1 MSSMQR
7 RKGFAYEREIVEVLK
22 EAGFKAE
29 RCWGSNGRTRGLPEE
44 VDIVCN
50 TGSDSDLWFQ
60 CKRKKAI
67 SKYLIPTEGIYATI
81 IREDRGENLA
91 VIRLSDLLTLMEK
104 LR

>member
-1 MSSMQR
+1 MGSMQR
-7 RKGFAYEREIVEVLK
+7 RKGFSYEREIVEVLK

-50 TGSDSDLWFQ
+50 ASSSDLWFQ

-91 VIRLSDLLTLMEK
+91 VIRLSDLLTLMESF
-104 LR
+104 R

>member
-1 MSSMQR
+1 MGSMQR

-50 TGSDSDLWFQ
+50 TASSDLWFQ

-91 VIRLSDLLTLMEK
+91 VIRLSDLLTLMDK